1 MKIAIMGAGGIG
13 GFYGG
18 LLARAGEDVIFIA
31 RGPHLDAMRN
41 NGLRVLS
48 HFGDFDLPTVNA
60 TDDPAQ
66 VGPVELVVMTT
77 KAYGLEAAARAIQ
90 PMVDAETL
98 VLPLL
103 NGVDIAERIGAVIA
117 AEHVLGGLAKISSAI
132 AEPGVIRQTSP
143 FQQVLFGEFSGE
155 PSPRVR
161 AVEAVLKGA
170 QIDAVLTPHI
180 ERELWN
186 KFLFLA
192 ATAGM
197 CALTRQPVGPVRS
210 DPDTR
215 ELLESSMR
223 EIEAV
228 ARRKGVDLDEGIVAA
243 ALQGLPPPPPDMRPS
258 MLLDLERGK
267 PLELDALNG
276 TVVRLGAE
284 LGVPTPVNRFIY
296 AALKLHADGQS

>member
-18 LLARAGEDVIFIA
+18 LLAKAGEDVAFIA

-48 HFGDFDLPTVNA
+48 HFGDFDLPTLNA

-90 PMVDAETL
+90 PLVGAETV

-103 NGVDIAERIGAVIA
+103 NGVEIAERIGIVIGGK
-117 AEHVLGGLAKISSAI
+117 HLLGGLAKISSAI
-132 AEPGVIRQTSP
+132 AEPGVIRQTTP
-143 FQQVLFGEFSGE
+143 FQQLLFGEFSGE
-155 PSPRVR
+155 PSHRAR
-161 AVEAVLKGA
+161 AVEGVLKGA

-180 ERELWN
+180 ERELWH
-186 KFLFLA
+186 KFILL
-192 ATAGM
+192 TAMAGV
-197 CALTRQPVGPVRS
+197 CAITRHTVGPVRS

-215 ELLESSMR
+215 DLLGGCMR
-223 EIEAV
+223 EVEAV
-228 ARRKGVDLDEGIVAA
+228 ARQKKVDLA
-243 ALQGLPPPPPDMRPS
+243 QGVVVDTLAFIDGVSPENKPS

-276 TVVRLGAE
+276 TVVRMGTE
-284 LGVPTPVNRFIY
+284 LGVPTPVNQFIY